1 MPAILNCK
9 ACLFQWLLYIAID
22 AAATIQQ
29 EVSVHIHQRNV
40 DNKNIPSC
48 TLLFLVDVCVQYIST
63 RVAPGTCVCQ

>member
-40 DNKNIPSC
+40 DNKNIP
-48 TLLFLVDVCVQYIST
+48 TLQKIL
-63 RVAPGTCVCQ
+63 G